1 MQSQGC
7 LRTQG
12 VKWCEETAPR
22 QSQSS
27 AETRKLWQF
36 KTWHLPA
43 TKAGRAKMAT
53 PATWLG
59 GTSCCDPVVA
69 AQAGPA
75 GAASGPI
82 TAGRQTRWAGC
93 YAKCRPEGRAD
104 GVVWLEEEQSLLGAG
119 RGRAFTTARGLRLA
133 MVCAVGVE

>member
-7 LRTQG
+7 LRTYG

-43 TKAGRAKMAT
+43 TKGGRAKMAT
-53 PATWLG
+53 PGTWLG

-75 GAASGPI
+75 GAASGPV

-104 GVVWLEEEQSLLGAG
+104 
-119 RGRAFTTARGLRLA
+119 RG
-133 MVCAVGVE
+133 